1 LRHAEKGKKTRKI
14 DKKGKNCAILLVRPK
29 GGQKEGNKVNTE
41 KMITRLVNK
50 GANPVDA
57 KKLMNE
63 LIASFSSENLIV
75 ALRYHNFITEAQAEK
90 MQVN

>member
-1 LRHAEKGKKTRKI
+1 M
-14 DKKGKNCAILLVRPK
+14 
-29 GGQKEGNKVNTE
+29 NTE

-57 KKLMNE
+57 EKLMNE
-63 LIASFSSENLIV
+63 LIATFSSDNLIV
-75 ALRYHNFITEAQAEK
+75 ALRYHNFITATQAEK

>member
-1 LRHAEKGKKTRKI
+1 
-14 DKKGKNCAILLVRPK
+14 
-29 GGQKEGNKVNTE
+29 VNTE

-57 KKLMNE
+57 EKLMNE
-63 LIASFSSENLIV
+63 LIATFSSDNLIV
-75 ALRYHNFITEAQAEK
+75 ALRYHNFITATQAEK

>member
-1 LRHAEKGKKTRKI
+1 
-14 DKKGKNCAILLVRPK
+14 
-29 GGQKEGNKVNTE
+29 VNTE

-75 ALRYHNFITEAQAEK
+75 ALRYHNFITAAQAEK
-90 MQVN
+90 MQVTK

>member
-1 LRHAEKGKKTRKI
+1 VLFFYYGPRGARKGRSKMDT
-14 DKKGKNCAILLVRPK
+14 N
-29 GGQKEGNKVNTE
+29 

-57 KKLMNE
+57 EKLMNE
-63 LIASFSSENLIV
+63 LIATFSSHNLIV
-75 ALRYHNFITEAQAEK
+75 ALRYHNFITEAQANK